1 MMHHHHHHH
10 QHFFD
15 TIVVGSLQ
23 GAYVKMNC
31 ANSVN
36 TAPPSQR
43 LLSKLEKF
51 AKWKTK
57 LIKFH
62 KNVQIYDQDY
72 NHHDHHLFTAQ

>member
-36 TAPPSQR
+36 TAPP
-43 LLSKLEKF
+43 F
-51 AKWKTK
+51 TK
-57 LIKFH
+57 IIVKVREVC
-62 KNVQIYDQDY
+62 KMENQIDQIS
-72 NHHDHHLFTAQ
+72 